1 MNSHAFID
9 IHNAKRVGGTP
20 KSARGVAVLLKSA
33 AATPCGGPWA
43 CHPHWHSIRF
53 LNIYSYRVA
62 ALALAFAAISF
73 AGFAVAQDAA
83 TDFAVE
89 REAMVASEVE
99 AAGVTNER
107 VLASMRATPRHE
119 FMPTNVRQYAYV
131 DAALPIGDQ
140 QTISPPFIVAYM
152 TQALDPQ
159 PTDRVLEIGTGSGYQ
174 AAILSP
180 LAAEVYT
187 IEIVNRLGK
196 RAEQTLRRLDY
207 KNVHVRVGDG
217 FKGWPEHAP
226 FNKIIV
232 TCSPE
237 SIPQPL
243 VDQLAEGGQMI
254 IPVGERYQQTLYRV
268 TKRNGELTR
277 EPLEATLFVP
287 MTGAA
292 EDAREVK
299 PDPLNPKIANGDFE
313 KLIGETTQPAGWHY
327 LRQAAVVDAKADD
340 ARPTRWLSFENTQA
354 GRSSQA
360 LQGFAVDGRKV
371 ARLMLAVE
379 VRGADLAADPS
390 AGGGAA
396 IFVTFFDD
404 RRAAIGDAGLGPWT
418 GTFEWTPESK
428 EIAVPLATREA
439 IVAIGLHG
447 GTGRLD
453 LDNLSLSP
461 AGAAK
466 TAP

>member
-1 MNSHAFID
+1 MLRLSLMKATGS
-9 IHNAKRVGGTP
+9 AGGLRTS
-20 KSARGVAVLLKSA
+20 KAVHRQSRWLVFAS
-33 AATPCGGPWA
+33 
-43 CHPHWHSIRF
+43 F
-53 LNIYSYRVA
+53 
-62 ALALAFAAISF
+62 AFAAMSLVGI
-73 AGFAVAQDAA
+73 ATAQDAA
-83 TDFAVE
+83 NAFAAA

-180 LAAEVYT
+180 LVAEVYT
-187 IEIVNRLGK
+187 IEIVSRLGK
-196 RAEQTLRRLDY
+196 RAEQTLKRLDY

-217 FKGWPEHAP
+217 YKGWPEHAP

-237 SIPQPL
+237 SIPQAL
-243 VDQLAEGGQMI
+243 VGQLAEGGSMI

-292 EDAREVK
+292 EDTREVK

-313 KLIGETTQPAGWHY
+313 KLIGDTTQPAAWHY
-327 LRQAAVVDAKADD
+327 LRQAAVAEPGSEPDAAH
-340 ARPTRWLSFENTQA
+340 ASRWLSFSNEQA

-371 ARLMLAVE
+371 SRLKLVVD
-379 VRGADLAADPS
+379 VRGADLVADPAS
-390 AGGGAA
+390 GGAPA

-418 GTFEWTPESK
+418 GSFDWREESK
-428 EIAVPLATREA
+428 EIAVPLAAREA
-439 IVAIGLHG
+439 IVAVGLHG

-453 LDNLSLSP
+453 VDNVSLSP
-461 AGAAK
+461 A
-466 TAP
+466 TADKPRP

>member
-1 MNSHAFID
+1 MTTRPRRRSPMFRKRIESIPMEATGSAGGLRVSWA
-9 IHNAKRVGGTP
+9 IHRQGRWLLAQGIALAITVGLISV
-20 KSARGVAVLLKSA
+20 SAR
-33 AATPCGGPWA
+33 
-43 CHPHWHSIRF
+43 
-53 LNIYSYRVA
+53 
-62 ALALAFAAISF
+62 
-73 AGFAVAQDAA
+73 AVAQDAA
-83 TDFAVE
+83 TDFAAE

-196 RAEQTLRRLDY
+196 RAEQTLRRLGY

-243 VDQLAEGGQMI
+243 VDQLAEGGSMI

-268 TKRNGELTR
+268 TKRNGELIR

-292 EDAREVK
+292 EDAREVQ

-313 KLIGETTQPAGWHY
+313 KLLGETTQPAGWHY
-327 LRQAAVVDAKADD
+327 LRQAAVVEPESEANPAH
-340 ARPTRWLSFENTQA
+340 ATRWLSFSNTQA

-371 ARLMLAVE
+371 SHLKLAVD
-379 VRGADLAADPS
+379 VRGAELVADPNTS
-390 AGGGAA
+390 GGAA

-404 RRAAIGDAGLGPWT
+404 RRAAIGEAGLGPWT
-418 GTFEWTPESK
+418 GAFDWREESK
-428 EIAVPLATREA
+428 EIAVPLAAREA

-453 LDNLSLSP
+453 LDNVSLSP
-461 AGAAK
+461 AGREK
-466 TAP
+466 TGP

>member
-1 MNSHAFID
+1 MFRKRIESIPMEATGSAGGLRVSWA
-9 IHNAKRVGGTP
+9 IHRQGRWLLAQGIALAITVGLISV
-20 KSARGVAVLLKSA
+20 SAR
-33 AATPCGGPWA
+33 
-43 CHPHWHSIRF
+43 
-53 LNIYSYRVA
+53 
-62 ALALAFAAISF
+62 
-73 AGFAVAQDAA
+73 AVAQDAA
-83 TDFAVE
+83 TDFAAE

-196 RAEQTLRRLDY
+196 RAEQTLRRLGY

-243 VDQLAEGGQMI
+243 VDQLAEGGSMI

-268 TKRNGELTR
+268 TKRNGELIR

-292 EDAREVK
+292 EDAREVQ

-313 KLIGETTQPAGWHY
+313 KLLGETTQPAGWHY
-327 LRQAAVVDAKADD
+327 LRQAAVAEPESEANP
-340 ARPTRWLSFENTQA
+340 AHASRWLSFSNTQA

-371 ARLMLAVE
+371 SHLKLAVD
-379 VRGADLAADPS
+379 VRGADLAADPNTT
-390 AGGGAA
+390 GGAA

-404 RRAAIGDAGLGPWT
+404 RRAAIGEAGLGPWT
-418 GTFEWTPESK
+418 GSFEWREESK
-428 EIAVPLATREA
+428 EIAVPLAAREA

-453 LDNLSLSP
+453 LDNVSLSP
-461 AGAAK
+461 AVREK
-466 TAP
+466 TGP